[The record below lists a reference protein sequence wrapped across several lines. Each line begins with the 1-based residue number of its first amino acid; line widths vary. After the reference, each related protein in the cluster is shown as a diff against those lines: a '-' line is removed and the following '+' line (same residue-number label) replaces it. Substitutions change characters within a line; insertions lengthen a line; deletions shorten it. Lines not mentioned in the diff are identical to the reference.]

1 MHWFMIFLI
10 GIAASIDNF
19 AVGMSYGING
29 KKITWLANLFMAV
42 VALATSLVTIIAG
55 SFLGFTIP
63 QFFAN
68 LMSGAII
75 LGIGLWSFF
84 DAFRH
89 RSSPSKT
96 IPQADQID
104 RDQNNLI
111 SYNETFW
118 LSFALSFNAM
128 GTAFGAGIGGL
139 NPVGVALTVGVLS
152 FFSIEAGQK
161 LGLKKLKSR
170 MGTLSE
176 YIASLLLI
184 CIGVYTILT
193 AI

>member
-1 MHWFMIFLI
+1 
-10 GIAASIDNF
+10 
-19 AVGMSYGING
+19 
-29 KKITWLANLFMAV
+29 
-42 VALATSLVTIIAG
+42 
-55 SFLGFTIP
+55 
-63 QFFAN
+63 
-68 LMSGAII
+68 
-75 LGIGLWSFF
+75 
-84 DAFRH
+84 
-89 RSSPSKT
+89 
-96 IPQADQID
+96 
-104 RDQNNLI
+104 
-111 SYNETFW
+111 
-118 LSFALSFNAM
+118 M

-184 CIGVYTILT
+184 CIGIYTIFT